1 MNFNFTDRASLH
13 IFSCSIQYMEN
24 DVVTVELYRMMEIDI
39 DESAPAMVELVKEN
53 MIHDGIW
60 EQAKKRLVTIATDGQ
75 AVL

>member
-1 MNFNFTDRASLH
+1 
-13 IFSCSIQYMEN
+13 MEN

-75 AVL
+75 AVLWTDCDIHS